1 MLFLAFTCTFDA
13 FVKLFEKKMFSFNEK
28 LILERETRNINKKEE
43 NFKTTVLLFLI
54 NILLIAT

>member
-1 MLFLAFTCTFDA
+1 
-13 FVKLFEKKMFSFNEK
+13 MFSFTEK
-28 LILERETRNINKKEE
+28 LILERKTKTINKKEE